1 MSWPVPGTGPFDLST
16 EIKTV
21 TTPILLSI
29 CLYISCPVFYSI
41 FILSPS
47 LIHFLSISLIF
58 FLPSIS
64 PCVSVP
70 LSVSRS
76 PVLLGTL
83 MVEPTE
89 SEDKPELDRFCDAL
103 LSIRQEIEDVV
114 QGKIAVD
121 ESPLKV

>member
-1 MSWPVPGTGPFDLST
+1 
-16 EIKTV
+16 
-21 TTPILLSI
+21 
-29 CLYISCPVFYSI
+29 
-41 FILSPS
+41 
-47 LIHFLSISLIF
+47 
-58 FLPSIS
+58 
-64 PCVSVP
+64 
-70 LSVSRS
+70 
-76 PVLLGTL
+76 